1 MFDTLSERL
10 RATLG
15 TLTGRGRISEADV
28 DAAMR
33 EVRLALLEA
42 DVNFKVVKD
51 FVARVREK
59 ALGQDILQSLTA
71 GQAVVKIVHD
81 ELVDLL
87 GTGDRVFHLSGNPAV
102 VAMVGLQGSGKTTTT
117 AKLARYVIKQGR
129 RPLLVAADPYRPAAA
144 DQLETLG
151 KQLDVPVYRAPEGTS
166 VPDIARQ
173 GVEAAKR
180 QTRDVVILDTAGRLS
195 VDEALMQEIAA
206 VDAAVK
212 PVETLLVVDAMT
224 GQEAV
229 AVAQAFVA
237 AVPVTGLVLTKIDGD
252 ARGGAALSISAVTG
266 LPVKFL
272 GTGEKTDAL
281 EPFHPDRLAGRI
293 LGMGDILTLVE
304 RAQETFDVNQAQQME
319 EKLRKASFTLE
330 DMLDQL
336 QQVQKMGPIGQIM
349 SMIPGM
355 GNMAGEAQA
364 AVDRGDL
371 KRTEAIIRA
380 MTPAERRDPNDP
392 DRLASTPHR
401 GGRGHEPAGG
411 QPAGEAIRRDAETHE
426 AAFRRRS
433 ARRARQPHGESAL
446 GAGGDHAMTD
456 SERPTTASGR
466 RRRPRHRA
474 PSTATRPR
482 CRSRRRRRSPPGRGD
497 RPPQSRVRWIA
508 AGGAIA
514 LVILVTA
521 LAAIVLTELDAV
533 VSRPR
538 LRADGQRRLR

>member
-10 RATLG
+10 RKTLG

-51 FVARVREK
+51 FVARVRER
-59 ALGQDILQSLTA
+59 AIGADVLESLTA
-71 GQAVVKIVHD
+71 GQQVVKIVND

-87 GTGDRVFHLSGNPAV
+87 SAGDRTFHLSGNPAV
-102 VAMVGLQGSGKTTTT
+102 VSMVGLQGSGKTTTT
-117 AKLARYVIKQGR
+117 AKLARHVIKLGR

-151 KQLDVPVYRAPEGTS
+151 KALDIPVFRAPIGTS
-166 VPDIARQ
+166 VPEIARL

-180 QTRDVVILDTAGRLS
+180 QVRDVVILDTAGRLS
-195 VDEALMQEIAA
+195 VDEALMAEIAA
-206 VDAAVK
+206 VNEAVK

-229 AVAQAFVA
+229 SVAQAFVA
-237 AVPVTGLVLTKIDGD
+237 AVPVTGLILTKIDGD

-266 LPVKFL
+266 VPVKFL

-281 EPFHPDRLAGRI
+281 EVFHPDRLAGRI

-304 RAQETFDVNQAQQME
+304 RAQETFDSKQAEQLE
-319 EKLRKASFTLE
+319 EKLRKNSFTLE
-330 DMLDQL
+330 DMLEQL

-380 MTPAERRDPNDP
+380 MTPIERRDPGVLN
-392 DRLASTPHR
+392 
-401 GGRGHEPAGG
+401 G
-411 QPAGEAIRRDAETHE
+411 
-426 AAFRRRS
+426 
-433 ARRARQPHGESAL
+433 
-446 GAGGDHAMTD
+446 
-456 SERPTTASGR
+456 
-466 RRRPRHRA
+466 
-474 PSTATRPR
+474 
-482 CRSRRRRRSPPGRGD
+482 SRRRR
-497 RPPQSRVRWIA
+497 IA
-508 AGGAIA
+508 AGSGTTLPDVNRLVKQFTEMQKLMKQLSGAGGRRAAMSA
-514 LVILVTA
+514 L
-521 LAAIVLTELDAV
+521 
-533 VSRPR
+533 S
-538 LRADGQRRLR
+538 GRR

>member
-229 AVAQAFVA
+229 AVAQAFAA

-319 EKLRKASFTLE
+319 EKLRKSSFTLE

-380 MTPAERRDPNDP
+380 MTPAERRDPTI
-392 DRLASTPHR
+392 LT
-401 GGRGHEPAGG
+401 G
-411 QPAGEAIRRDAETHE
+411 
-426 AAFRRRS
+426 
-433 ARRARQPHGESAL
+433 
-446 GAGGDHAMTD
+446 
-456 SERPTTASGR
+456 
-466 RRRPRHRA
+466 
-474 PSTATRPR
+474 
-482 CRSRRRRRSPPGRGD
+482 SRRRR
-497 RPPQSRVRWIA
+497 IA
-508 AGGAIA
+508 AGAGTSLPEVNRLVKQFGEMQKLMKQLSGGGRRGA
-514 LVILVTA
+514 LGSLM
-521 LAAIVLTELDAV
+521 
-533 VSRPR
+533 
-538 LRADGQRRLR
+538 GNRR